1 MSTVA
6 VVVSL
11 KSHLQRE
18 GHAVFGLLCH
28 NLPAQIYSQWKP
40 NTNFSRFFFEGG
52 ASGENEET
60 DKLTLE
66 FAHSEVMQ
74 KAENGKNSLEEKVG
88 GLTLSN
94 IKTYKAK
101 EPR

>member
-1 MSTVA
+1 M
-6 VVVSL
+6 
-11 KSHLQRE
+11 
-18 GHAVFGLLCH
+18 G
-28 NLPAQIYSQWKP
+28 
-40 NTNFSRFFFEGG
+40 GG